1 MDVLT
6 DNEFYQHYLQNSQH
20 IMWFLGA
27 GTSRSAGLPTATDI
41 IWDLKHRYYCL
52 HENQD
57 YQTHD
62 INNHAIK
69 NKIQSYMDSQGFP
82 QQWSP
87 EEYSFY
93 FDLTFGNDYEAQ
105 RKYLQEALA
114 SDKVSLNIGHRAL
127 AALIEIKQAKVVF
140 TTNFD
145 DVIETAFSNI
155 SGKHLSVFHLEG
167 SYAALSALNSDSFPF
182 YAKIHGDFRYQ
193 KIKNLSADLKSND
206 REIQNCFLAA
216 STRFGLVV
224 SGYSGRDENV
234 MTMLGAA
241 IDQNNAFPHGLFW
254 SVPAISK
261 AEPKVQ
267 ELITYAQG
275 KGVRAFLVETGTF
288 DVMLSKIWRQMK
300 DKPQTINAKVRTAQ
314 VRNVSIP
321 LPVPGKI
328 FPALRTNA
336 LPVATQSIRCGVV
349 DLTGSMT
356 FPALRERIINKS
368 PNALLTYTD
377 KVLFWGDQAE
387 INKVF
392 SKDEINSIYPC
403 NFDGIAQCVADSTFL
418 KSFVEEAIATALLR
432 DKPLL
437 HRVRHRTHY
446 AVIPNDSAKD
456 DRFLDLHKAVGYKG
470 EPGYITGNVPNAKE
484 LTWAETVSIRV
495 EERSG
500 RLWIMLKPDIWIKP
514 LARREEATDFMRN
527 RRRFR
532 YNESSYQILDA
543 WIKIL
548 LGSVG
553 GGDIVKV
560 SCFPD
565 SEFNAVFE
573 IGTRTAFSL
582 GVGYGR

>member
-6 DNEFYQHYLQNSQH
+6 DNEFYHHYLQNSQH
-20 IMWFLGA
+20 MMWFLGA
-27 GTSRSAGLPTATDI
+27 GSSRSAGLPTATDI

-57 YQTHD
+57 YQKHD

-69 NKIQSYMDSQGFP
+69 SKIQSYMDSQGFP
-82 QQWSP
+82 LQWSP

-105 RKYLQEALA
+105 RKYLLEALA
-114 SDKVSLNIGHRAL
+114 SQKVSLNIGHRVL
-127 AALIEIKQAKVVF
+127 AALLEMKQAKVVF

-145 DVIETAFSNI
+145 DVIETAFSDV

-167 SYAALSALNSDSFPF
+167 SYAALSALNSENYPI

-193 KIKNLSADLKSND
+193 KIKNLTPDLLTND
-206 REIQNCFLAA
+206 REIQKCFLASA
-216 STRFGLVV
+216 IRFGLVV

-234 MTMLGAA
+234 MTMFRAA
-241 IDQNNAFPHGLFW
+241 IDQNNAFPHGLYW
-254 SVPAISK
+254 TLTDLSKSEPA
-261 AEPKVQ
+261 VQ
-267 ELITYAQG
+267 DLINYAQD
-275 KGVRAFLVETGTF
+275 KGVCAYQVETGTF
-288 DVMLSKIWRQMK
+288 DEMLSKIWRQVK
-300 DKPQTINAKVRTAQ
+300 DKPQAIDAKVRT
-314 VRNVSIP
+314 VRVRTVSIP
-321 LPVPGKI
+321 LPVPGKS

-349 DLTGSMT
+349 NLTGSIT
-356 FPALRERIINKS
+356 FSSLRERVIQKS
-368 PNALLTYTD
+368 PKALLTYTE
-377 KVLFWGDQAE
+377 KVLFLGGQSE

-392 SKDEINSIYPC
+392 SKDEINSIDSC
-403 NFDGIAQCVADSTFL
+403 NFDDIAQSVADSTFL
-418 KSFVEEAIATALLR
+418 KSFVEEAIFTALLR

-456 DRFLDLHKAVGYKG
+456 DRFLDLRKAVGYKG
-470 EPGYITGNVPNAKE
+470 ELGYITGNVTNAKE
-484 LTWAETVSIRV
+484 LSWAEAVSMRL
-495 EERSG
+495 EERG
-500 RLWIMLKPDIWIKP
+500 GKLWIMLKPDIWIKP
-514 LARREEATDFMRN
+514 LARREEATDFIRN
-527 RRRFR
+527 RRRYR

-548 LGSVG
+548 LGSLG
-553 GGDIVKV
+553 GGGMVKI

-565 SEFNAVFE
+565 AEFNAEFE